1 MGQYCAH
8 DVSGKLSPFITL
20 GDHICATRLSFV
32 KKMRSQSDFLYF
44 GCNYRN
50 CFSGMVT
57 CSDWKTLRVDYN
69 TNECIKDIAFFVHLY
84 LTIKIQFD
92 LTF

>member
-1 MGQYCAH
+1 MCNQ
-8 DVSGKLSPFITL
+8 TL
-20 GDHICATRLSFV
+20 FCQENEV
-32 KKMRSQSDFLYF
+32 SQSDFLYF

-57 CSDWKTLRVDYN
+57 FSDWKTLRVDYN

-92 LTF
+92 